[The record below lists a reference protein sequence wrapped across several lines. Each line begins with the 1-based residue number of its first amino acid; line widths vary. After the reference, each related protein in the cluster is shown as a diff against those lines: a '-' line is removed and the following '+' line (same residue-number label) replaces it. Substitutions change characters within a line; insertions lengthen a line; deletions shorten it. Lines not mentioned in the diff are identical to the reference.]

1 MIARRVG
8 SAVVCRRGDVV
19 GIFTTLDALA
29 VLAGSA

>member
-1 MIARRVG
+1 VG